1 MNYKMNLN
9 IHITSFKPP
18 QYLIRDSTT
27 VCVGIMTF
35 PEEEKHIF
43 EIKGK
48 ELNSSS
54 LVFPINVTERTDK
67 IAILINKKALIAEN
81 PIIATA
87 TFHFKELFNIPI
99 QKIVNN
105 KISSDIKILDIHY
118 PLKKQIKEERKNK
131 VKQFKRKVLG
141 QMEVRLTF
149 PTSNNV
155 NSNDIN
161 KKIFNIQRQKEN
173 NRNSYQIKKLNQKKN
188 DEFGAVS
195 IDNCFVSEY

>member
-1 MNYKMNLN
+1 MNLN

-54 LVFPINVTERTDK
+54 LVFPINVTEKTDK
-67 IAILINKKALIAEN
+67 IAILFNKKALIAEN

-105 KISSDIKILDIHY
+105 KMSSDIKILDIHY

-173 NRNSYQIKKLNQKKN
+173 NRNSWQIKNLNHKKN

>member
-1 MNYKMNLN
+1 MYYKMNLN

-54 LVFPINVTERTDK
+54 LVFPINVTEKTDK

-155 NSNDIN
+155 NSNDNN

-188 DEFGAVS
+188 NEFGAVS